1 MQNIYGY
8 GKSGCRHV
16 IMFFSLVHWEI
27 RINRIMCNKCCFR
40 SENPQHRLVV
50 HELKGAW
57 TSSNRDVAFAL
68 LDSFVKTQVFFNSY
82 CSKLWIV

>member
-1 MQNIYGY
+1 MKNIYGY
-8 GKSGCRHV
+8 REGGCSNHVLDLFPLCTGKSELTDLS
-16 IMFFSLVHWEI
+16 MSNF
-27 RINRIMCNKCCFR
+27 CFR

-68 LDSFVKTQVFFNSY
+68 LDSFVKTQVFF
-82 CSKLWIV
+82 

>member
-1 MQNIYGY
+1 MD
-8 GKSGCRHV
+8 
-16 IMFFSLVHWEI
+16 
-27 RINRIMCNKCCFR
+27 R

-68 LDSFVKTQVFFNSY
+68 LDSFVKTQVTVNFYSQQYTDKFPA
-82 CSKLWIV
+82 LVW